1 MSKEPSFI
9 KIEDV
14 KVLHTKKR
22 RAAAAGTGAKPIRIP
37 AQWTWHYGVLH
48 ALRDR
53 LLKDRGDELA
63 AAAEAIEPHSMDD
76 ADSATDEI
84 DHDIA
89 LTLLSHEQNE
99 LYEIDSAIR
108 RILSGTYGICEE
120 TGQPIPEARLR
131 AIPWARYTEAVQE
144 RLEKEGMGERV
155 RLPQAES
162 ARDSAAAAIA
172 ESVVPDGDVQDLEVH
187 RRTTDDAIRARESEE
202 AEDEL
207 LTRQPREPSPD
218 EVRGRMPPVPPAAP
232 PPPSRRAARPKS
244 RKKRTPKAA
253 IKRRVSV
260 KTKTKAKAKVRPAK
274 AKSGR
279 SRAAVR
285 KPKVK
290 ARRPRRKPAGSSA
303 RKQRTSRVSKPKAR
317 RRKSSRR

>member
-14 KVLHTKKR
+14 KVLHAKKHG
-22 RAAAAGTGAKPIRIP
+22 AAAAGTGAKPIRIP
-37 AQWTWHYGVLH
+37 AEWTWHYGVLH

-108 RILSGTYGICEE
+108 RILDGTYGICEE
-120 TGQPIPEARLR
+120 TGRPIPEARLR
-131 AIPWARYTEAVQE
+131 AIPWARYTEEVQE

-162 ARDSAAAAIA
+162 ARDSAPAAIA
-172 ESVVPDGDVQDLEVH
+172 ESVVPDGDMQDLESR
-187 RRTTDDAIRARESEE
+187 RRTTDRAVQARETEE
-202 AEDEL
+202 AEEEL
-207 LTRQPREPSPD
+207 LTRQPEEPSPD
-218 EVRGRMPPVPPAAP
+218 EVRGRMPPVPPSAPITP
-232 PPPSRRAARPKS
+232 PPRRRISKPTSRRKASPKTALKGKKIAA
-244 RKKRTPKAA
+244 
-253 IKRRVSV
+253 
-260 KTKTKAKAKVRPAK
+260 KTKSKARPAK
-274 AKSGR
+274 AKPGR

-290 ARRPRRKPAGSSA
+290 ARRPTRKPARSSA
-303 RKQRTSRVSKPKAR
+303 RKPRASRVSKPKAR